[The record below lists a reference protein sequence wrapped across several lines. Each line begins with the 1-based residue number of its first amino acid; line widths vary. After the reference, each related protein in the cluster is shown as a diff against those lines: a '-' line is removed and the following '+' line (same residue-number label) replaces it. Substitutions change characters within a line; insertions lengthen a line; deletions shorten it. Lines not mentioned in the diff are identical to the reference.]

1 VKFRASAL
9 ALVTSLLLVGVGCG
23 GEPDDQASVTEVESD
38 APPSLDDSTGWRE
51 HDLPGLGAALGGQEA
66 TYEFVIPPG
75 AGDALAAG
83 EPLRIV
89 PAYFE
94 AKVGESVRIVNNDRR
109 GHNVGPW
116 YVGSNETLKQK
127 FTSPGIYEGLCSVH
141 PSGAMVLE
149 VTDA

>member
-1 VKFRASAL
+1 MKRRAL
-9 ALVTSLLLVGVGCG
+9 APAVAASLLLVGCG
-23 GEPDDQASVTEVESD
+23 GDDVEQVAVPQAESD
-38 APPSLDDSTGWRE
+38 APPDIGDSEGWRTQ
-51 HDLPGLGAALGGQEA
+51 DLPGLSADLGQGA

-127 FTSPGIYEGLCSVH
+127 FTSPGVYEGLCSVH
-141 PSGAMVLE
+141 PSGAMILE

>member
-1 VKFRASAL
+1 MKRRAAAVVL
-9 ALVTSLLLVGVGCG
+9 AASLMVVGVGCG
-23 GEPDDQASVTEVESD
+23 GDTGDQAVRPQAEGE
-38 APPSLDDSTGWRE
+38 APSSLDGSTGWRE
-51 HDLPGLGAALGGQEA
+51 HDLPGVGLALGVQQA

-89 PAYFE
+89 PARFE

-116 YVGSNETLKQK
+116 YVGSNETLTQK
-127 FTSPGIYEGLCSVH
+127 FTSPGIYEGPCSVH
-141 PSGAMVLE
+141 PSGAMLLE
-149 VTDA
+149 VTDT

>member
-1 VKFRASAL
+1 MKLRAHVVAL
-9 ALVTSLLLVGVGCG
+9 AASLLMVGVACG
-23 GEPDDQASVTEVESD
+23 GDSDEQAEVPETSSD
-38 APPSLDDSTGWRE
+38 AAPSLDESDGWRE
-51 HDLPGLGAALGGQEA
+51 HDLPGVGLALGESA

-89 PAYFE
+89 PARFE
-94 AKVGESVRIVNNDRR
+94 AKVGESVRIVNNDRQ

-116 YVGSNETLKQK
+116 YVGPNETVKQK
-127 FTSPGIYEGLCSVH
+127 FTSPGIYEGLCTVH

>member
-1 VKFRASAL
+1 MNCRASA
-9 ALVTSLLLVGVGCG
+9 ATLVVSVVVVGVGCG
-23 GEPDDQASVTEVESD
+23 VGTGDQAVMPQVESE
-38 APPSLDDSTGWRE
+38 APPSLDGSKGWRE
-51 HDLPGLGAALGGQEA
+51 QDLPGVGHAVGVQQA

-75 AGDALAAG
+75 ASDAVAAG

-89 PAYFE
+89 PAHFE

-116 YVGSNETLKQK
+116 YVGSSETLTQK
-127 FTSPGIYEGLCSVH
+127 FTSAGIYEGLCSVH

-149 VTDA
+149 VTDT

>member
-1 VKFRASAL
+1 VNSRAPAV
-9 ALVTSLLLVGVGCG
+9 ALVAALMVVGVGCG
-23 GEPDDQASVTEVESD
+23 ADTSDPAVTPQAESET
-38 APPSLDDSTGWRE
+38 PSSLDGSTGWRE
-51 HDLPGLGAALGGQEA
+51 HDLPGIGLALGVQQV

-89 PAYFE
+89 PAHFE

-116 YVGSNETLKQK
+116 YVGSNETLTQK